1 MAAVFDKLKSEGVK
15 PASWYQAQIR
25 KLGSR
30 VNPRE
35 LISEGKKVG
44 FVIPGFM
51 YLFGYNPKFRNELPY
66 YDIYPLVLPFR
77 KTNEGFIGINLH
89 YMPYPLR
96 LRVLDTLKNFANNKN
111 MDETTKVRF
120 SYRLLENSAKLK
132 PAKASV
138 KKYLNE
144 QLRTRFLKIPFPDW
158 VVASQLPVQRFKKQ
172 KMEQVWKDTR
182 RKSI

>member
-96 LRVLDTLKNFANNKN
+96 LRVLDTLKNDIKCLSF
-111 MDETTKVRF
+111 
-120 SYRLLENSAKLK
+120 
-132 PAKASV
+132 
-138 KKYLNE
+138 
-144 QLRTRFLKIPFPDW
+144 
-158 VVASQLPVQRFKKQ
+158 
-172 KMEQVWKDTR
+172 
-182 RKSI
+182 